1 MISPLAFVH
10 PEAKI
15 GENVEIGPFAIV
27 EKDVEIG
34 DGTIVDGNATICEH
48 TRIGKRCH
56 IFPSAVVGAIPQD
69 LKFKGELT
77 YTFIGNDTTLRECST
92 VHRGTASKGKTVVG
106 NNCLIMAYC
115 HVAHDVEV
123 KDHVIMSNATQLA
136 GEVVVEDWAILGGGT
151 LVHQFSHIGA
161 HVMIQGGSHVNKD
174 VPPYVLAARDPIQFC
189 GINSVGLGRRG
200 FTKEQVEAI
209 QQAYRTIFVSKLNI
223 SQALE
228 KVMTEMPQSVERDL
242 IVDFIKSSPRGV
254 IKGI

>member
-27 EKDVEIG
+27 ERDVEIG

-200 FTKEQVEAI
+200 FTKEQVETI